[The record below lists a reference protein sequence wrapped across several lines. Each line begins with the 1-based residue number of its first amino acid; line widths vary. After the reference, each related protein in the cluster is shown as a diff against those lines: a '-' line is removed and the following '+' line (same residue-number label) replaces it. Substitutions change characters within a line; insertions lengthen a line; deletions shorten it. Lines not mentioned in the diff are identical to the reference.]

1 MGIFD
6 AIDFHSINCYGI
18 KSCLFVIG
26 GWYIFHTQ
34 SESIMFKSKVDFNA
48 FDTNNEKVKN
58 LEETQVKAL
67 SKNSVKK
74 LLNSPDTRTPFHL
87 ILDYFKDDKGK
98 GLGHFVGFGV
108 NKKLDKHFEQV
119 EMKSGKLD
127 KSMSASQKEASMGE
141 AYAKEEGGKK
151 LLCFEPSPKSKI
163 PKGKWPKILKGLKPF
178 LAGAKAVVIIDGTVV
193 GDETE
198 LPEENTGE
206 TTDTDTQENAPQE
219 ETTNTS
225 TDTTEES
232 QEPTGEETTDTGNLV
247 EQFKAQLQDI
257 ANSLKQTLPKDII
270 PKIKDKTVE
279 AADLEIVNDIKNKI
293 NEFEEAYTNA
303 AENIQSKLT
312 KMRDS
317 IAKQA
322 PKVDQIIQA
331 VEKLL
336 GSVGAEDASTTGED
350 TSTIQELLDMA
361 RQGLDEFNNMFDQ
374 LKSDLENSTSEPL
387 PEGEALLEQ
396 VG

>member
-1 MGIFD
+1 
-6 AIDFHSINCYGI
+6 
-18 KSCLFVIG
+18 
-26 GWYIFHTQ
+26 
-34 SESIMFKSKVDFNA
+34 MFKSKVDFNA
-48 FDTNNEKVKN
+48 FDTNNKKVKDID
-58 LEETQVKAL
+58 EPKVKAL

-98 GLGHFVGFGV
+98 GLNHFLGFGV

-141 AYAKEEGGKK
+141 AYCKDEGGKK
-151 LLCFEPSPKSKI
+151 LLCFEPSPKSKV

-193 GDETE
+193 GEEE
-198 LPEENTGE
+198 LPEEGTEENTS
-206 TTDTDTQENAPQE
+206 TDTTEETPQE
-219 ETTNTS
+219 DTTNTS
-225 TDTTEES
+225 TDTTEEAP
-232 QEPTGEETTDTGNLV
+232 QEDTTNTTTDTTEETAEEATDNTSLV
-247 EQFKAQLQDI
+247 DQFKAQLEEI
-257 ANSLKQTLPKDII
+257 ANGLKQTLPKEII

-279 AADLEIVNDIKNKI
+279 AADLDIVNEIKNKI
-293 NEFEEAYTNA
+293 NEFEEAYTTA

-336 GSVGAEDASTTGED
+336 GSGSPEESSTTGED
-350 TSTIQELLDMA
+350 TSAIQELLDMA
-361 RQGLDEFNNMFDQ
+361 RKGLDDFNSMYDQ

-387 PEGEALLEQ
+387 PEGDALLEQ

>member
-1 MGIFD
+1 
-6 AIDFHSINCYGI
+6 
-18 KSCLFVIG
+18 
-26 GWYIFHTQ
+26 
-34 SESIMFKSKVDFNA
+34 MFKSKVDFNA
-48 FDTNNEKVKN
+48 FDTKNEKVKN
-58 LEETQVKAL
+58 LEETKVKAL

-74 LLNSPDTRTPFHL
+74 LLNNPDTRTPFHL

-163 PKGKWPKILKGLKPF
+163 PSGKWPKILKGLKPF
-178 LAGAKAVVIIDGTVV
+178 LAGAKAVVVINGTVI

-198 LPEENTGE
+198 LPEETTDE
-206 TTDTDTQENAPQE
+206 TTDTTTDTGTPESAPQE
-219 ETTNTS
+219 DTTNTA

-232 QEPTGEETTDTGNLV
+232 QEPTGEETTDTGSLV
-247 EQFKAQLQDI
+247 EQFKAQLQEI
-257 ANSLKQTLPKDII
+257 ANGLKQTLPKDII

-279 AADLEIVNDIKNKI
+279 AADLDIVNDIKNKI
-293 NEFEEAYTNA
+293 NDFEEAYTNA

-336 GSVGAEDASTTGED
+336 GSVGSEDSGTTGED

-361 RQGLDEFNNMFDQ
+361 RQGLDEFNNMFDK

-387 PEGEALLEQ
+387 PEGDALLEQ